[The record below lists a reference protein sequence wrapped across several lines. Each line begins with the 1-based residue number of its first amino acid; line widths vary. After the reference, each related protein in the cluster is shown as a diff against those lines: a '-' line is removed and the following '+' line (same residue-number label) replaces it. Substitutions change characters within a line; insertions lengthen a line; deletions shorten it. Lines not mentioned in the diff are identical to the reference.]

1 MLLPEHREA
10 ADELLHFTQA
20 KPSGDL
26 LAVKDDFEERAESTV
41 RNTGVSEQ
49 PRPALGNLAFISK

>member
-10 ADELLHFTQA
+10 ADELLHFMQA

-26 LAVKDDFEERAESTV
+26 LAVKDDLEERAESTV
-41 RNTGVSEQ
+41 LNTGVSEQ
-49 PRPALGNLAFISK
+49 ARPALGDFDFIRK

>member
-10 ADELLHFTQA
+10 ADELLHFMPA

-41 RNTGVSEQ
+41 LNTGVSGAAQ
-49 PRPALGNLAFISK
+49 TCTGRLRFH

>member
-10 ADELLHFTQA
+10 ADELLHFMPA

-26 LAVKDDFEERAESTV
+26 LAVKDDFEE
-41 RNTGVSEQ
+41 
-49 PRPALGNLAFISK
+49 